1 MEGGCCH
8 YSSFLFLSECRLLLV
23 WTTVQLNLT
32 LSPPYSEDWAHI
44 LLSHS
49 LIWTLLMTG
58 LSRWLPMDLMQS
70 GALDMLAFLWI
81 YVERACGG

>member
-1 MEGGCCH
+1 
-8 YSSFLFLSECRLLLV
+8 
-23 WTTVQLNLT
+23 
-32 LSPPYSEDWAHI
+32 
-44 LLSHS
+44 
-49 LIWTLLMTG
+49 MTG